1 MSRSVPE
8 WIGKTDD
15 AKIPPRVKLR
25 IFEREGG
32 ICHLTGVKIQPGDEW
47 DADHK
52 IPLILGGEHRE
63 SNLFPALREA
73 HRKKTAVEMSVKSK
87 IARVK
92 KKHLGIK
99 DTGQSK
105 FNNRFKKKLNGDV
118 VDTVTG
124 EIVSSPNG
132 KRRET

>member
-1 MSRSVPE
+1 MTRSVPE

-73 HRKKTAVEMSVKSK
+73 HRKKTKTEMAVKAK
-87 IARVK
+87 IAAVR

-99 DTGQSK
+99 PDKRSG
-105 FNNRFKKKLNGDV
+105 FNTRFIKKMDGSVIDRR
-118 VDTVTG
+118 TG
-124 EIVSSPNG
+124 EVIKEG
-132 KRRET
+132 RR

>member
-1 MSRSVPE
+1 MARSVPE

-73 HRKKTAVEMSVKSK
+73 HRKKTAMEMSVKSK
-87 IARVK
+87 IARVR
-92 KKHLGIK
+92 KKHLGIFQK
-99 DTGQSK
+99 SGPKLRSRG
-105 FNNRFKKKLNGDV
+105 FPKKRSRSDA
-118 VDTVTG
+118 D
-124 EIVSSPNG
+124 E
-132 KRRET
+132 E

>member
-1 MSRSVPE
+1 MTRSVPE

-73 HRKKTAVEMSVKSK
+73 HRKKTKTEMAVKAK
-87 IARVK
+87 IAAVR
-92 KKHLGIK
+92 KKHLGINSDK
-99 DTGQSK
+99 RSG
-105 FNNRFKKKLNGDV
+105 FNTRFKKCLDGSVIDRR
-118 VDTVTG
+118 TG
-124 EIVSSPNG
+124 EVIKEG
-132 KRRET
+132 RR